1 MRKLSKYEKETIINW
16 NEAENLASIYT
27 FNASL
32 KRRLADFSR
41 KYPLLCRL
49 ERSTPEGSVTYVLDK
64 SRLSIRL
71 VPPYSEERKAA
82 AREYAKGAWLS
93 GGDERKKK
101 SPEIG
106 AITVKMPGLHP
117 AVLTGNPRRRIPYPL
132 PADRRKCADTE
143 PVKLAETPLLRWK
156 PASPVR
162 EYRGRQALCAWVQ
175 GRQRTAG
182 VKGQRP
188 LGGYRAAAPVRSVE
202 AASLYSGVQ
211 RWKTSAQG
219 KLMPASTRTGYYL
232 TQNSQDLRLRRP
244 FPGPSSI
251 FAGRR
256 KSV

>member
-32 KRRLADFSR
+32 KRRLAEFSR

-82 AREYAKGAWLS
+82 AREYAKEHGFQVGGGGRKNRLKS
-93 GGDERKKK
+93 GHLRKNAG
-101 SPEIG
+101 S
-106 AITVKMPGLHP
+106 APG
-117 AVLTGNPRRRIPYPL
+117 VLTGNPRRHIPYPL
-132 PADRRKCADTE
+132 LAYGRKCADTE
-143 PVKLAETPLLRWK
+143 PVKLAEAAPAVEARFAGAGVQRA
-156 PASPVR
+156 ASPLC
-162 EYRGRQALCAWVQ
+162 RGAGAAAHCWGQ
-175 GRQRTAG
+175 GAT
-182 VKGQRP
+182 P
-188 LGGYRAAAPVRSVE
+188 IGGYRAAAPVRCVE

-219 KLMPASTRTGYYL
+219 KLMPASTCTGYYL
-232 TQNSQDLRLRRP
+232 TQT
-244 FPGPSSI
+244 
-251 FAGRR
+251 FAGFAA
-256 KSV
+256 SPPSPAP